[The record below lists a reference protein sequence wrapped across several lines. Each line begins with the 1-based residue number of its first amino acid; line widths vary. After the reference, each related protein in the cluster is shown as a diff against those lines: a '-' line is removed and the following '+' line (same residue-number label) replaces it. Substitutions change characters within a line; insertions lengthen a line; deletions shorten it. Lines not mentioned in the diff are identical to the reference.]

1 MRDQV
6 VVSCMT
12 LVSVSGRGGRGGG
25 GFEPPPPPLVR
36 PVPVGLLQRG
46 YFIHTFF
53 VCITGFLFASWFTN
67 DVRLFGFLYLF
78 SVFLWNYVAVIVF
91 IVVRGLPSALWLVG
105 GSLVY

>member
-6 VVSCMT
+6 VLS
-12 LVSVSGRGGRGGG
+12 LYDLGSVSGGGRGGG

-67 DVRLFGFLYLF
+67 DVRLFGLF
-78 SVFLWNYVAVIVF
+78 
-91 IVVRGLPSALWLVG
+91 VRWLIG
-105 GSLVY
+105 GFLVY